1 MFMGGDDLRDWSR
14 GAEAG
19 AAICLGQPVAA
30 LPPSTAAAVR
40 SLSDAGVVDIARRRV
55 GPERYSFVVQRRS
68 TPYIDRADMRP
79 VAPRARG
86 GNHVRRSGVIERRV
100 LKLLLAAANRGLP
113 CPTNAAIA
121 RAVGLRDDVAA
132 SYRVRRLQQR
142 GLIRVE
148 VPSDP
153 RRLRIVT
160 IVASGKATPAGWL

>member
-40 SLSDAGVVDIARRRV
+40 SLSDAGVLDIARRRV

-79 VAPRARG
+79 VKARPRG
-86 GNHVRRSGVIERRV
+86 GNHARRAGTIERRV
-100 LKLLLAAANRGLP
+100 LKLLMTAANRGLP

-121 RAVGLRDDVAA
+121 RACGLADDNAA
-132 SYRVRRLQQR
+132 SYRIKILQRR
-142 GLIRVE
+142 GLIRVD
-148 VPSDP
+148 VPQDP
-153 RRLRIVT
+153 RRLRVVT
-160 IVASGKATPAGWL
+160 IVATGKATPAGWL